1 MRAALRPDLLERA
14 ELALPPMLLLCVAE
28 ALEAHPTCT
37 PTERGLCADI
47 LPWLR
52 MATAEAFEGIPFL
65 KAKRMAKEIGSIA
78 GHVVDAGEPAV
89 LFLGT
94 SQWILGLLNSG
105 ILMMG
110 AGSAMDVATT
120 RLFDALTSKEW
131 DEEQRAAADMLAGLI
146 GERFKALGLFAAA
159 QGAAA

>member
-65 KAKRMAKEIGSIA
+65 KAKRMAKEI
-78 GHVVDAGEPAV
+78 DAGEPAV